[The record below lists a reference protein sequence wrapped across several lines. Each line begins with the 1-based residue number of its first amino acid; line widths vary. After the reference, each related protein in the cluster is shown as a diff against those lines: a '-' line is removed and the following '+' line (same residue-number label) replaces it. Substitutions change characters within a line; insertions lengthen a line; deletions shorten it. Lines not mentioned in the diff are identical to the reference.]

1 MMGRR
6 VREWPRLV
14 AAVSVAAVLLVLIG
28 VVVASASSGGTKTV
42 TAKPAAA
49 VSTAPKP
56 ASGASKAD
64 KADKADKQQIAS
76 LQAQLKHQSTELTAT
91 RHALGA
97 SQAKASCW
105 RTKARHPKKAR
116 ALHCAKTP

>member
-49 VSTAPKP
+49 VSTAPKA
-56 ASGASKAD
+56 ASGGS

-91 RHALGA
+91 RHALRA

-105 RTKARHPKKAR
+105 RTKARHPKKER

>member
-42 TAKPAAA
+42 SAKPAAA
-49 VSTAPKP
+49 VSSAPKP
-56 ASGASKAD
+56 AAASN
-64 KADKADKQQIAS
+64 ADKQQIAQ
-76 LQAQLKHQSTELTAT
+76 LQAQLKHQSTELAAT

-97 SQAKASCW
+97 SQARARCW
-105 RTKARHPKKAR
+105 RIKARHPKKER
-116 ALHCAKTP
+116 TLHCAKVSSTT

>member
-56 ASGASKAD
+56 AGASN
-64 KADKADKQQIAS
+64 ADKQEIAK
-76 LQAQLKHQSTELTAT
+76 LQTEVKHQSTELTVT

-105 RTKARHPKKAR
+105 RTKARHPKKER
-116 ALHCAKTP
+116 ALHCAKVSSAP

>member
-49 VSTAPKP
+49 VSSTPKP
-56 ASGASKAD
+56 AAKSN
-64 KADKADKQQIAS
+64 ADKQQIAS
-76 LQAQLKHQSTELTAT
+76 LQVQLKHQSTELTAA
-91 RHALGA
+91 RRALEA

-105 RTKARHPKKAR
+105 RTKARHPKKER
-116 ALHCAKTP
+116 TLHCAKVSSTP

>member
-56 ASGASKAD
+56 AAAASKS
-64 KADKADKQQIAS
+64 KADKQQIAS
-76 LQAQLKHQSTELTAT
+76 LQAQLKHQSTELAAT

-105 RTKARHPKKAR
+105 RTKARHPKKER
-116 ALHCAKTP
+116 ALHCAKVSSTP